1 MTGLIIFAAGFAC
14 LGFLASQPIS
24 SFMLTLL
31 FSVLTIVADSMF
43 LKYHIGSMLE
53 GLMKPLGLSF
63 GPVLTIVAAETVAGL
78 LLASIGL
85 LLAPRRRI

>member
-1 MTGLIIFAAGFAC
+1 
-14 LGFLASQPIS
+14 
-24 SFMLTLL
+24 
-31 FSVLTIVADSMF
+31 MF